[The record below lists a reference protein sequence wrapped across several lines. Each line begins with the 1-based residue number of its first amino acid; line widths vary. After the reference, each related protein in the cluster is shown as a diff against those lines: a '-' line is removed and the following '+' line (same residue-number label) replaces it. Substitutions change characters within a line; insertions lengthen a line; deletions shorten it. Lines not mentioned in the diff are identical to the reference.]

1 MNKNKTIIAGVALVI
16 ALLVFAYLNFFGKHT
31 VTFEAKIGPGV
42 QAAEVKHG
50 DLVKRPSDPTADGY
64 EFLGWY
70 LDNQEYDF
78 TTPVVKNITL
88 TAKWQEL
95 TE

>member
-16 ALLVFAYLNFFGKHT
+16 ALLAFGYFNFFGKHT

-42 QAAEVKHG
+42 QTQEVKHG
-50 DLVKRPSDPTADGY
+50 DLVKKPNDPVADDY

-70 LDNQEYDF
+70 LDDTEYDF
-78 TTPVVKNITL
+78 TTPVTKNITL
-88 TAKWQEL
+88 TAKWQEI